1 MEIVVINAKKCKLVE
16 QHMLTFLWKQIK
28 SVYHMWCA
36 LGFIKFQLFTSPKK
50 NTATRGIVHNA
61 AVNQNIYKKH
71 IALLFW
77 IYQPNE
83 MCNGENWGLRS
94 RDRMLC
100 DWMCK
105 TCMQIYLRICWV
117 WLCQAG
123 CDWTL
128 GSVDGQMCGPVA
140 SPKWWPEAG
149 DRLAG
154 GNRRN
159 LPGGLASERWSEWKQ
174 ILMQWSGDLQD
185 IDF

>member
-1 MEIVVINAKKCKLVE
+1 MQVSGTTHAYSFVEANKKCLPHVVC
-16 QHMLTFLWKQIK
+16 Q
-28 SVYHMWCA
+28 
-36 LGFIKFQLFTSPKK
+36 GFIKYQPFTSPKK
-50 NTATRGIVHNA
+50 HTATRESVHNA
-61 AVNQNIYKKH
+61 AVDQNIYKQH
-71 IALLFW
+71 GALLW

-83 MCNGENWGLRS
+83 MCSSENGGFGS

-105 TCMQIYLRICWV
+105 TCLQIYLRICWV

-128 GSVDGQMCGPVA
+128 GSVDGRVCGPVA

-149 DRLAG
+149 VRLAE

-159 LPGGLASERWSEWKQ
+159 LPGGLASERWSEWE
-174 ILMQWSGDLQD
+174 
-185 IDF
+185 